1 MVIGMHIYKHQ
12 RECWSGT
19 LPTIEQTIPVI
30 LPNIRPPSESF
41 ILPIQILI
49 MNFWIFI
56 LPLGG
61 QVEHSISF
69 PLIRWWNRRYREQK
83 GAGGIIGI
91 STSIGAVQRWILSSP
106 ISAGILSSFRSSSK
120 LNQFKSESKDV
131 RKNRIKMDEAAV
143 GRCYNIIL
151 RQNAF
156 QKNEKIVDLP
166 SQVEAPLNA
175 VDNLLQTEKIG
186 ESCFK
191 EFLKNRIET
200 NSVNFYA
207 AIKKLKLR
215 TFDKR
220 SALTKINR
228 ETFTRLLVIQK
239 NRNISLKEVMHSL
252 SFLLHPYL
260 FQTLI
265 LQLHLGKQQKPSF

>member
-1 MVIGMHIYKHQ
+1 
-12 RECWSGT
+12 
-19 LPTIEQTIPVI
+19 
-30 LPNIRPPSESF
+30 
-41 ILPIQILI
+41 
-49 MNFWIFI
+49 
-56 LPLGG
+56 
-61 QVEHSISF
+61 
-69 PLIRWWNRRYREQK
+69 
-83 GAGGIIGI
+83 
-91 STSIGAVQRWILSSP
+91 
-106 ISAGILSSFRSSSK
+106 
-120 LNQFKSESKDV
+120 
-131 RKNRIKMDEAAV
+131 MDEAAV
-143 GRCYNIIL
+143 GRCYNIIIL

-175 VDNLLQTEKIG
+175 VDNLLQAGKIG

-207 AIKKLKLR
+207 TIKKLRLR

-239 NRNISLKEVMHSL
+239 NRHISLKEVMQFEL
-252 SFLLHPYL
+252 SP
-260 FQTLI
+260 T
-265 LQLHLGKQQKPSF
+265 P

>member
-1 MVIGMHIYKHQ
+1 
-12 RECWSGT
+12 
-19 LPTIEQTIPVI
+19 
-30 LPNIRPPSESF
+30 
-41 ILPIQILI
+41 
-49 MNFWIFI
+49 
-56 LPLGG
+56 
-61 QVEHSISF
+61 
-69 PLIRWWNRRYREQK
+69 
-83 GAGGIIGI
+83 
-91 STSIGAVQRWILSSP
+91 
-106 ISAGILSSFRSSSK
+106 
-120 LNQFKSESKDV
+120 
-131 RKNRIKMDEAAV
+131 MDEAAV

-166 SQVEAPLNA
+166 FQVEAPLNA
-175 VDNLLQTEKIG
+175 VDNLLQAEKIG

-239 NRNISLKEVMHSL
+239 NRNISLKEVMQFELSPTPLSL
-252 SFLLHPYL
+252 SNPYSSTTLRKTAKTKFLKH
-260 FQTLI
+260 F
-265 LQLHLGKQQKPSF
+265 

>member
-1 MVIGMHIYKHQ
+1 
-12 RECWSGT
+12 
-19 LPTIEQTIPVI
+19 
-30 LPNIRPPSESF
+30 
-41 ILPIQILI
+41 
-49 MNFWIFI
+49 
-56 LPLGG
+56 
-61 QVEHSISF
+61 
-69 PLIRWWNRRYREQK
+69 
-83 GAGGIIGI
+83 
-91 STSIGAVQRWILSSP
+91 
-106 ISAGILSSFRSSSK
+106 
-120 LNQFKSESKDV
+120 
-131 RKNRIKMDEAAV
+131 MDEAAV

-175 VDNLLQTEKIG
+175 VDNLLQAEKIG